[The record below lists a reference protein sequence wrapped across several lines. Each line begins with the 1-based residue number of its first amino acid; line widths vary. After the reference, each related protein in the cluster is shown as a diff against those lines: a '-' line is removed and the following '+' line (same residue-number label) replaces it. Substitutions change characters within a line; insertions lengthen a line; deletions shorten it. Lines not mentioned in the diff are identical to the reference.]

1 MRYKIE
7 KIKKF
12 TQEELRESME
22 DAMEDAKE
30 QMEHQ
35 LEEGFLPEITVPLKY
50 KEAISKGI
58 TKTSCWLN
66 TLLNNPLCKEFPMC
80 PKPIIAILIFFIF

>member
-22 DAMEDAKE
+22 DAMEDARE

-35 LEEGFLPEITVPLKY
+35 LEEGFLPEAAINFLAMLGWNPGTE
-50 KEAISKGI
+50 KEMFSILGI
-58 TKTSCWLN
+58 GEGDVMRLAKSS
-66 TLLNNPLCKEFPMC
+66 
-80 PKPIIAILIFFIF
+80 